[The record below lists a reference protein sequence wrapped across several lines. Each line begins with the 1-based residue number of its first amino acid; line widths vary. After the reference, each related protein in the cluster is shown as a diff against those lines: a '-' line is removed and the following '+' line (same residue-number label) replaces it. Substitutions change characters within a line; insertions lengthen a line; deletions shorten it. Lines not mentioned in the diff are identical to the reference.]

1 MQLRRSGEDYLE
13 TILVLQ
19 MKYGSVRSL
28 DVADTLNVTRPSVS
42 NAIRRLQD
50 GGYLVMNKDKTLVLT
65 DTGHEVASRVY
76 ERHCVLKNGLV
87 SLGVDPEV
95 AERDACGIEHL
106 ISDETFEIIKRL
118 WMERRAQ

>member
-65 DTGHEVASRVY
+65 DAGHEVASRVY

>member
-28 DVADTLNVTRPSVS
+28 DVADTLNVTRPSGS

>member
-65 DTGHEVASRVY
+65 DIGHEVASRVY

>member
-28 DVADTLNVTRPSVS
+28 DVADSLNVTRPSVS

-65 DTGHEVASRVY
+65 DAGYEVASRVY
-76 ERHCVLKNGLV
+76 ERHCVLKDGLV

-118 WMERRAQ
+118 WLERRPR

>member
-1 MQLRRSGEDYLE
+1 
-13 TILVLQ
+13 
-19 MKYGSVRSL
+19 
-28 DVADTLNVTRPSVS
+28 VS
-42 NAIRRLQD
+42 KAIRRLQD

-65 DTGHEVASRVY
+65 DAGHEVASRVY

>member
-65 DTGHEVASRVY
+65 DAGHEVASRVY
-76 ERHCVLKNGLV
+76 ERYCVLKDGLV

>member
-65 DTGHEVASRVY
+65 DTGHEVALRVY